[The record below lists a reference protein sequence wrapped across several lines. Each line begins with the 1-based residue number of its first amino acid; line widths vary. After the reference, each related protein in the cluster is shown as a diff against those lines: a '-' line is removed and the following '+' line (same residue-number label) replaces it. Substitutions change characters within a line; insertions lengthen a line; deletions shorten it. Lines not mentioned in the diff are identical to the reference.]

1 MQEHSVSF
9 ASLVI
14 VATAAFAIP
23 LLLRN
28 VKRFRIPVVVG
39 ELIVGIAL
47 GKSGLNIVRPDPW
60 LEFLSLLGITYL
72 MFLSG
77 VEIDFALLGRLARAK
92 AGRRAFVLSG
102 AYLVLVLAGGVAIGF
117 LFSHFGLV
125 SNPWLIA
132 LILATVSVGLTLA
145 TLKEKQLGATEYGQT
160 ILIIA
165 LAMDVT
171 TMLLLAA
178 LVALVAGGDPA
189 QLALIGLLFVAVFL
203 VYLGGR
209 RFGPSP
215 LMSELAHATSQIGVR
230 GAFMLIFI
238 FAFLSETLGIEVI
251 LGAFLAGAIVSLIS
265 QSDETSLHL
274 KLDAIGFGFLVPV
287 FFIMVGAEFDVAALI
302 ARPEALLLAL
312 SIIIAAYVIKVLP
325 ATIFAKRYGL
335 KEALALGVVVT
346 PGLSLA
352 VAAAEIGFRLG
363 LLNASTHS
371 AMILL
376 AIVTAALSPLI
387 FERLV
392 PSAPGQEKERVVIVG
407 ANERGVLLATRLN
420 SYQGRLLLVDKD
432 PAKVALAR
440 DRGFEAVQADVADPA
455 TWEGLAL
462 DGPTTVVVTTQD
474 DDVNLKV
481 VSILKGSHAVE
492 SIIAHASDP
501 EIAAAMERMGAR
513 AVTPALSTLTVME
526 NLVRHPDL
534 FALLNQEDEA
544 VKIKKVAVRRPNLAG
559 VRLRD
564 LSLPEGALILSIA
577 RGRETIIPRGETRL
591 ELGDIL
597 TLAGEREHV
606 EKAAE
611 NLTW

>member
-1 MQEHSVSF
+1 M
-9 ASLVI
+9 
-14 VATAAFAIP
+14 
-23 LLLRN
+23 
-28 VKRFRIPVVVG
+28 
-39 ELIVGIAL
+39 
-47 GKSGLNIVRPDPW
+47 
-60 LEFLSLLGITYL
+60 
-72 MFLSG
+72 
-77 VEIDFALLGRLARAK
+77 
-92 AGRRAFVLSG
+92 
-102 AYLVLVLAGGVAIGF
+102 
-117 LFSHFGLV
+117 
-125 SNPWLIA
+125 
-132 LILATVSVGLTLA
+132 
-145 TLKEKQLGATEYGQT
+145 
-160 ILIIA
+160 
-165 LAMDVT
+165 
-171 TMLLLAA
+171 
-178 LVALVAGGDPA
+178 
-189 QLALIGLLFVAVFL
+189 
-203 VYLGGR
+203 
-209 RFGPSP
+209 
-215 LMSELAHATSQIGVR
+215 
-230 GAFMLIFI
+230 
-238 FAFLSETLGIEVI
+238 
-251 LGAFLAGAIVSLIS
+251 
-265 QSDETSLHL
+265 
-274 KLDAIGFGFLVPV
+274 
-287 FFIMVGAEFDVAALI
+287 
-302 ARPEALLLAL
+302 
-312 SIIIAAYVIKVLP
+312 IKVLP

-407 ANERGVLLATRLN
+407 ANERGVLWQPASIVIRDACSWSTRIPLK
-420 SYQGRLLLVDKD
+420 S
-432 PAKVALAR
+432 ALAR
-440 DRGFEAVQADVADPA
+440 DRGFEAVEADVADPS

-481 VSILKGSHAVE
+481 VSILKESHAVE

-544 VKIKKVAVRRPNLAG
+544 VKIKKVAVRRPNLRGRQAERSFASG
-559 VRLRD
+559 RGLDPVDR
-564 LSLPEGALILSIA
+564 A
-577 RGRETIIPRGETRL
+577 GRETIIPRGETRL

-597 TLAGEREHV
+597 TLAGVREHV

>member
-1 MQEHSVSF
+1 
-9 ASLVI
+9 
-14 VATAAFAIP
+14 
-23 LLLRN
+23 
-28 VKRFRIPVVVG
+28 
-39 ELIVGIAL
+39 
-47 GKSGLNIVRPDPW
+47 
-60 LEFLSLLGITYL
+60 
-72 MFLSG
+72 
-77 VEIDFALLGRLARAK
+77 
-92 AGRRAFVLSG
+92 
-102 AYLVLVLAGGVAIGF
+102 
-117 LFSHFGLV
+117 
-125 SNPWLIA
+125 
-132 LILATVSVGLTLA
+132 
-145 TLKEKQLGATEYGQT
+145 
-160 ILIIA
+160 
-165 LAMDVT
+165 
-171 TMLLLAA
+171 
-178 LVALVAGGDPA
+178 
-189 QLALIGLLFVAVFL
+189 
-203 VYLGGR
+203 
-209 RFGPSP
+209 
-215 LMSELAHATSQIGVR
+215 
-230 GAFMLIFI
+230 
-238 FAFLSETLGIEVI
+238 
-251 LGAFLAGAIVSLIS
+251 
-265 QSDETSLHL
+265 
-274 KLDAIGFGFLVPV
+274 
-287 FFIMVGAEFDVAALI
+287 MVGAEFDVAALI

-526 NLVRHPDL
+526 NLVRTRISLPCS
-534 FALLNQEDEA
+534 
-544 VKIKKVAVRRPNLAG
+544 IKKMRPSRSKRWRSAVPISRASG
-559 VRLRD
+559 
-564 LSLPEGALILSIA
+564 
-577 RGRETIIPRGETRL
+577 
-591 ELGDIL
+591 
-597 TLAGEREHV
+597 
-606 EKAAE
+606 
-611 NLTW
+611 